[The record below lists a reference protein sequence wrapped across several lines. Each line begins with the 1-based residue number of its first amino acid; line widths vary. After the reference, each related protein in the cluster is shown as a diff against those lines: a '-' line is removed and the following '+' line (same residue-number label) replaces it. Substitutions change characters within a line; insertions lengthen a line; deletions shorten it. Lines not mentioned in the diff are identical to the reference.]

1 MHSLYMNRRQGRL
14 IGFLALF
21 IAAVPA
27 IGQVKEPQLASAQ
40 AKELWL
46 KGSDQILAGDFA
58 SALPTFERL
67 EQIEP
72 GHDEISS
79 AITWMKKARELAESR
94 EGLRKETYEYFVSRV
109 HKHVREAREAALN
122 PPIADATPSKT
133 EKEFQASKGSKDD
146 SEMTEVI
153 QTKKPT
159 EKEDPTAEDADGEGD
174 EEEEEEDAGYKWS
187 KALRDSLNA
196 MYNAQSEESFRK
208 EPWLKEIVDNVLVE
222 IDRHKEKNEWA
233 DALALY
239 SYLQTLY
246 PKDKQYEEGFKFCA
260 KRAHLDFVYGPKGE
274 WRRQLRD
281 VTPDTI
287 PQILDRLEDDYV
299 EDVDLKKLCTEG
311 IEHLRLLAQ
320 AESISE
326 AFPTVGDPNLV
337 SHFVKRLEGLKQN
350 RIDAKAR
357 MSARDVEAVFERVL
371 AANADSGLKLP
382 ESVLVDEFVS
392 GMLEPLD
399 EFTSVIWPAEVE
411 EFNKHTRGEF
421 VGVGIQITQG
431 DGKYIR
437 VETPLED
444 SPAYKAG
451 IKPGDLIMAV
461 DGKSTLDMTINQAV
475 SEITGEPGTKVTL
488 TIKDGLTEKVRDYV
502 LNREQIKL
510 KTVRGNTRND
520 SSLTGWDF
528 MIDPQNHI
536 GYIRVSGFMDK
547 TVEELQS
554 ALEQLQDQGCRG
566 LILDL
571 RFNPGGLLTSAVKMS
586 ELFLDHDEPIV
597 KTKGRS
603 RQQNMEIAAKTGR
616 RFGSVPTIVLV
627 NEYSASASEIVAG
640 AVSGLKEACIVGTR
654 TFGKGSVQNLI
665 PIADNRAYLK
675 LTTAYY
681 YVYDADLPEDPWYC
695 LHRKPQAENW
705 GVEPHIEV
713 KVIPTEQ
720 NKILRLR
727 RERDLLKGKDGGEI
741 PKEVLERRT
750 TSQPEDELPEDPN
763 PDVDPQLESALNI
776 MRIKLLSNQPWAMPP
791 REMRAISR
799 SDTVMKESASR

>member
-1 MHSLYMNRRQGRL
+1 MLRHLKNLRRGHL
-14 IGFLALF
+14 VGLVALVVCATG
-21 IAAVPA
+21 AA
-27 IGQVKEPQLASAQ
+27 GQVREPQLASAQ
-40 AKELWL
+40 ARELWL

-58 SALPTFERL
+58 SALPTL
-67 EQIEP
+67 EQLQRIEP
-72 GHDEISS
+72 GHEEIVS
-79 AITWMKKARELAESR
+79 AITWMRKAQELAASR
-94 EGLRKETYEYFVSRV
+94 EELRKETYEYFVSRV
-109 HKHVREAREAALN
+109 QKHVREAKEAALN
-122 PPIADATPSKT
+122 PPMTDASAKRKPAEKKDPSA
-133 EKEFQASKGSKDD
+133 E
-146 SEMTEVI
+146 
-153 QTKKPT
+153 
-159 EKEDPTAEDADGEGD
+159 EDASGDD
-174 EEEEEEDAGYKWS
+174 EEEEEGAGYKWS

-196 MYNAQSEESFRK
+196 MYNAKSEDAFRK
-208 EPWLKEIVDNVLVE
+208 EPWLKEIIDNVLIE
-222 IDRHKEKNEWA
+222 IDRHKQKNEWA

-246 PKDKQYEEGFKFCA
+246 PKEKQYEEGFKFCA

-274 WRRQLRD
+274 WRRQLRE
-281 VTPDTI
+281 VTPDAI
-287 PQILDRLEDDYV
+287 PQILERLEDDYV
-299 EDVDLKKLCTEG
+299 EDVDLKRLCIEG
-311 IEHLRLLAQ
+311 IEHLRLLAE

-326 AFPTVGDPNLV
+326 AFPTLAEEDRV
-337 SHFVKRLEGLKQN
+337 SHFVRRLEGLKQT
-350 RIDAKAR
+350 RVDGKPALR
-357 MSARDVEAVFERVL
+357 ARDVENVFERILV
-371 AANADSGLKLP
+371 ANAESGLKLP

-488 TIKDGLTEKVRDYV
+488 TIKDGLTEKVTDYV
-502 LNREQIKL
+502 LTREQIKL
-510 KTVRGNTRND
+510 KTVRGNQRDD
-520 SSLTGWDF
+520 SNPTGWDF
-528 MIDPQNHI
+528 MIDPASRV

-547 TVEELQS
+547 TVEELQA

-616 RFGSVPTIVLV
+616 RFAAVPMIVLV

-640 AVSGLKEACIVGTR
+640 AVSGLKEACIIGTR

-695 LHRKPQAENW
+695 LHRKPQAESW

-713 KVIPTEQ
+713 KVIPSEQ

-727 RERDLLKGKDGGEI
+727 RERDLLKGKDGAAI